1 VTYELDVAKRACEEL
16 IRQNHKSLQDRE
28 SHWQGEYE
36 KLERALENTNQKL
49 KRAETERDRTLSDR
63 REHDI
68 LKAKYATLEDKIKR
82 QEAYMKSRFL
92 KDKSN
97 TLHVPDALFKSTTAG
112 AGGTGAG
119 AGERLSTGGSG
130 LSSRTTRSNS
140 GHISSSSSF
149 HSSSS
154 SSVMGGVG
162 PNQTMPTAQKNHEI

>member
-1 VTYELDVAKRACEEL
+1 MTYELDVAKRACEEL

-28 SHWQGEYE
+28 IHWQGEYE
-36 KLERALENTNQKL
+36 KLERVLENTNEKL
-49 KRAETERDRTLSDR
+49 KRVETERDRTLSDR

-97 TLHVPDALFKSTTAG
+97 TLHVPDALYKSST
-112 AGGTGAG
+112 GGV
-119 AGERLSTGGSG
+119 ERLSTGSSGGG
-130 LSSRTTRSNS
+130 LSVRTARSNS
-140 GHISSSSSF
+140 GHL
-149 HSSSS
+149 SSS
-154 SSVMGGVG
+154 SSVSSSLMGGVG